1 MISRDFV
8 SPLSILL
15 PQTQALLFRKLAKSF
30 KSSNSVRPISC
41 FIVAPPKQVV
51 VLAASFLDSRL
62 AYHDVVVVI
71 LALSIFHR
79 RCTYS

>member
-8 SPLSILL
+8 PFLSTTHPKGQSWLRKYLTKHISSSYTVSLL
-15 PQTQALLFRKLAKSF
+15 
-30 KSSNSVRPISC
+30 
-41 FIVAPPKQVV
+41 IVAPPKQFV
-51 VLAASFLDSRL
+51 VLAASFLDSML

-79 RCTYS
+79 RCTSS